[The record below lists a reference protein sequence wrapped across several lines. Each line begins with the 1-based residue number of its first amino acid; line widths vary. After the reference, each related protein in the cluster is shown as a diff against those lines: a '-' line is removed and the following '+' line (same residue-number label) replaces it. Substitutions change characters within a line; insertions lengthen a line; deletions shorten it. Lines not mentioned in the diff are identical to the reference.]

1 VENCFRGILFK
12 HLHEAGMFIVFTS
25 DQIRVSTGLENPGK
39 SLNWK
44 KEIPESSGK
53 FLKISRSP

>member
-44 KEIPESSGK
+44 KKFQKVLESS
-53 FLKISRSP
+53 